1 MQNQLLEPLSPSR
14 GRRPCRKPDPSPKP
28 LKLVFAS
35 QLEPTT
41 LVWRAIS
48 NVARS
53 ASVQVFAAQRL
64 PQMTFLQT
72 SLSTANMI
80 FMLIG
85 FHLFLLRVD
94 VMHVFPLGVLQ
105 ATCGSMIWELIC
117 GDHCAP
123 SGSTVDVS
131 ICCLEVVLG
140 G

>member
-1 MQNQLLEPLSPSR
+1 M
-14 GRRPCRKPDPSPKP
+14 
-28 LKLVFAS
+28 KLVFATK
-35 QLEPTT
+35 LEPTT

-53 ASVQVFAAQRL
+53 VSVQVFRSTTISTDDFLAYL
-64 PQMTFLQT
+64 PVDC
-72 SLSTANMI
+72 NMI

-85 FHLFLLRVD
+85 FHLFVLRVD
-94 VMHVFPLGVLQ
+94 VMHVFSLGVLQ

-117 GDHCAP
+117 GDHFAP
-123 SGSTVDVS
+123 SGNTVDVS